1 MVPMFN
7 THYNLID
14 TISQAY
20 GRDRWNGL
28 VKIIRSSPEIM
39 AIEDRI
45 HALPKDLVDP
55 VPQPT
60 IPGEVSQDQSPA
72 RTDALV
78 REIRDVL
85 TKVLPCSA
93 VMTTASTWADLLAF
107 AMTEGVLNNRTMYFY
122 GFGSRADALAP

>member
-14 TISQAY
+14 TVSHAY
-20 GRDRWNGL
+20 GRDRWFGL

-45 HALPKDLVDP
+45 HSLPKELVAP
-55 VPQPT
+55 VPQPVV
-60 IPGEVSQDQSPA
+60 PGEVSQDQSPA

-85 TKVLPCSA
+85 TKILPSSS
-93 VMTTASTWADLLAF
+93 VMTTSSTWADLLAF
-107 AMTEGVLNNRTMYFY
+107 AMTEGVINSRTLYFY